1 MLKQGWMLRYMP
13 PIAGGHGAPM
23 MIAWGYAWAGLM
35 LTSSAANLI
44 VAWRMPALW
53 PAYLAVVPMAS
64 KLVMFAAQYL
74 SIRHVVR
81 RRILAARAGEESQA
95 LTA

>member
-1 MLKQGWMLRYMP
+1 
-13 PIAGGHGAPM
+13 M